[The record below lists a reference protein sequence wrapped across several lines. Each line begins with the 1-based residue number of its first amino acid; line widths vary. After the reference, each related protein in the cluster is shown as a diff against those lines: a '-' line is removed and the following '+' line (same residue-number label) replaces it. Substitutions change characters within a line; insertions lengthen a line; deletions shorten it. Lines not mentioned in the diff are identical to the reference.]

1 MTAPPD
7 SPAQKQ
13 RYHHGDLRQAL
24 IDASHQLL
32 IEKGAD
38 DFSLADACRLAGVS
52 TAAPYKHFRDKLEIL
67 GAIVEQGFARLAQR
81 SVKAAQAAGEGTMAG
96 VIAMGQAYLAFAVE
110 ETAVF
115 RLMFGQNSA
124 LKQVEEVQATGRACF
139 SNVIA
144 QVDIY
149 CACNN
154 CEGDPRFIA
163 LQLWTFVHGAACLL
177 IDADYEKVAPGLD
190 VSILISEA
198 AKRLL
203 PPPKPEKEHD

>member
-1 MTAPPD
+1 MSGTRD
-7 SPAQKQ
+7 TSSPQKQ

-38 DFSLADACRLAGVS
+38 NFSLADACRLAGVS

-67 GAIVEQGFARLAQR
+67 EAIVEQAFARMAER
-81 SVKAAQAAGEGTMAG
+81 SVTAARAAGEGTLEG
-96 VIAMGQAYLAFAVE
+96 VVAMGHAYVDFAVE

-115 RLMFGQNSA
+115 RLMFGQNTE
-124 LKQVEEVQATGRACF
+124 LKKAEEVQTTGRACF
-139 SNVIA
+139 SNVIE
-144 QVDIY
+144 QVSIY
-149 CACNN
+149 CERNACA
-154 CEGDPRFIA
+154 GDPRFIA
-163 LQLWTFVHGAACLL
+163 VQLWTFVHGAACLK

-190 VSILISEA
+190 LQLLIAEA

-203 PPPKPEKEHD
+203 PIASG